1 MQEETARTRRK
12 LGQARSLLCTA
23 LGGETAWNTLLHSH
37 SHPRPPPSQAISFQ
51 TLGFEA
57 TKQKSRDCL
66 VSGDRETQGT
76 ERIVTQV
83 WEEIFSQDMWL
94 FSGPQWSRMSHHT
107 KEIKI
112 IIFKL
117 QMPLEF
123 NHIYLIN

>member
-1 MQEETARTRRK
+1 MQ

-57 TKQKSRDCL
+57 TRQKSRDCL

-76 ERIVTQV
+76 ESIVTQV
-83 WEEIFSQDMWL
+83 GKRFSA
-94 FSGPQWSRMSHHT
+94 
-107 KEIKI
+107 KI
-112 IIFKL
+112 CGCFL
-117 QMPLEF
+117 DLAGQG
-123 NHIYLIN
+123 